1 MSKLFLAI
9 LNMSLTAGYV
19 IIFVIFVRLL
29 FKKAPKEI
37 SYALWGAA
45 AFRLAIP
52 FSFESMFSLLPRNA
66 NIAPITHDII
76 YQQTPH
82 INNGIKAVDSLAG
95 NAFPAPAIG
104 SIVNP
109 LQIYIEIGA
118 YIWALGIIALLIY
131 SIASVLSLKK
141 QLRSAHLIE
150 KNIFEAEN
158 LKTPFVL
165 GVIRPRIYLPEGLR
179 AEERDYILLH
189 EQTHIRRKDHI
200 VKILAFL
207 ILSVHWFNPLV
218 WIAFML
224 MSTDMELSCDERV
237 LKKMNEDIKKPY
249 ANLLLSFAVESSI
262 FNGGSLAF
270 GEGNV
275 KGRIKN
281 VLNYKRPRFW
291 IVAIVVLIAVAL
303 CVGLMTNPKSPAT
316 FNGSSYRVEE
326 ILYQAPWYSF
336 IYTLDTAPQ
345 YSISSDYALYSKETS
360 DEDWNMHDG
369 LYRYEISK
377 QELYA
382 LFRPILNNV
391 DKEIDKAK
399 LIYRSDTNDSNRTFY
414 LVIQQKNGDVLLAVG
429 YDSINDPHIRWL
441 FKLEK
446 INESNDNDSYTED
459 IAKLVE
465 GNISVIMSSPKT
477 SSNPQDYINAHKN
490 EYEYFM
496 KYGGEEALQYMLGQF
511 EAGNAEGLRGQIMML
526 LSKELLGV
534 RNNVSDESLSPQEW
548 YNALSIRQEIILP
561 NYEYDGNDPIEKL
574 VYDTEIEKSSDYKRG
589 GFVVVAPK
597 IFGSYEEEDYLKVFA
612 TTFHARFKLYG
623 NVLSSEGGGI
633 IPVAITYRKDGSG
646 AYILEKYE
654 QARDGSEFSPS
665 IKKYCTMPVS
675 GKEIQGLADE
685 ILKHYTDYK
694 DIRILMYGNLF
705 KHLKKNDIKDA
716 SLFNSQGEIEF
727 QMNNPE
733 YNP

>member
-1 MSKLFLAI
+1 MSDIFLAI
-9 LNMSLTAGYV
+9 LSMSLTAGYV
-19 IIFVIFVRLL
+19 IIFVIFVRIL
-29 FKKAPKEI
+29 FKKAPKVI
-37 SYALWGAA
+37 SYALWGVA

-52 FSFESMFSLLPRNA
+52 FSFESMFSLLPRNR
-66 NIAPITHDII
+66 NIAAIPSDII

-95 NAFPAPAIG
+95 NALHAPAIG
-104 SIVNP
+104 SSVNS
-109 LQIYIEIGA
+109 LQIYTEIGA
-118 YIWALGIIALLIY
+118 CIWILGIIALLVY
-131 SIASVLSLKK
+131 SLASVLRLKK
-141 QLRSAHLIE
+141 QLKSAQLID

-165 GVIRPRIYLPEGLR
+165 GTIRPSIYLPAGLG
-179 AEERDYILLH
+179 ADEKEYILLH

-200 VKILAFL
+200 VKIIAFL

-224 MSTDMELSCDERV
+224 MSADMELSCDEHV
-237 LKKMNEDIKKPY
+237 LKKMNEDSKKPY
-249 ANLLLSFAVESSI
+249 ANLLLSFAVESSV

-275 KGRIKN
+275 KERIKN
-281 VLNYKRPRFW
+281 VLNYKRPKFW
-291 IVAIVVLIAVAL
+291 IVAIAVPIAVAL
-303 CVGLMTNPKSPAT
+303 CAGLMTNPKSPTT

-345 YSISSDYALYSKETS
+345 YTISSDYALYSKEIS

-399 LIYRSDTNDSNRTFY
+399 LIYRSDTKDSNRTFY

-429 YDSINDPHIRWL
+429 YDSINNPHIRWL

-496 KYGGEEALQYMLGQF
+496 KYGGEEALQYMLAQF
-511 EAGNAEGLRGQIMML
+511 ESGNAEGLRGQIMML
-526 LSKELLGV
+526 LCKELLGV
-534 RNNVSDESLSPQEW
+534 RNNVNDESLSPQEW

-561 NYEYDGNDPIEKL
+561 NYEYDGNDIIERL
-574 VYDTEIEKSSDYKRG
+574 VYSTETEKASDNERG

-597 IFGSYEEEDYLKVFA
+597 IFGSYEEEGYLKVFA
-612 TTFHARFKLYG
+612 TTFHARYKLYG
-623 NVLSSEGGGI
+623 NVLSLEGAGI
-633 IPVAITYRKDGSG
+633 IPVAITYRKDSSG
-646 AYILEKYE
+646 YVIEKYE

-665 IKKYCTMPVS
+665 IKEYCTMPVS

-705 KHLKKNDIKDA
+705 KHLKKNGIEDA
-716 SLFNSQGEIEF
+716 SLFNSKGEIEF

-733 YNP
+733 YKP